1 MGDITTFEEFDAIM
15 TQEVETDIFEN
26 FGEPTTEEFEK
37 IYEEIK
43 EARTKKK
50 MGRGLPTWGAV
61 TGRARAGARGKSAQQ
76 LRLYQRK
83 RRMAVRTRAFRKMSP
98 KQRRHLRQLQR
109 TVAKTARVRRKAV
122 RSLGRTQRRAGGFMR
137 RMRGRIGRFIGRR
150 KEDLEGVSNIAE
162 EFMTIAL
169 EQDLSPEELALLFT
183 ETSFEKLDDNL
194 YLFGIELT
202 NRLIKNDT
210 TQNRFFDWEIDEESD
225 ILLYFEDAKDRDV
238 VKKIQEMLEK
248 IGETE
253 IVIIEGDEI
262 EENLLS
268 QFTVFSF
275 FPNKDA
281 FVSLREDFNNAVEEE
296 YYDFFDALTEKIW
309 SAAVTKKAKWSPPKD
324 LFAKGSATEVASTLK
339 SQSKDLKQA
348 MSRLN
353 FYINRAGVKAERKSI
368 LNAAKGKLRSLYK
381 KAS

>member
-1 MGDITTFEEFDAIM
+1 M
-15 TQEVETDIFEN
+15 
-26 FGEPTTEEFEK
+26 
-37 IYEEIK
+37 
-43 EARTKKK
+43 
-50 MGRGLPTWGAV
+50 
-61 TGRARAGARGKSAQQ
+61 
-76 LRLYQRK
+76 YQRK

-109 TVAKTARVRRKAV
+109 TVAKTARVRRKAA
-122 RSLGRTQRRAGGFMR
+122 RSLGRTQKRAGGFMR

-150 KEDLEGVSNIAE
+150 KEDLEGVSSIAE

-169 EQDLSPEELALLFT
+169 EQDLSPEDLALLFT

-225 ILLYFEDAKDRDV
+225 ILLYFEDAKDKDV

-296 YYDFFDALTEKIW
+296 YYDFFDALTEKLW